1 MNNNETKNNET
12 VKNTEQTNQ
21 TTQDFPK
28 EKEPVKEETVQEN
41 TPESQ
46 PATEAKKE
54 EIPENKDDAAYEY
67 SSLDVD
73 LLQKRVAE
81 LETKLLTAQAELVN
95 YRKRKD
101 EETSNLLKFANQDII
116 TETIGV
122 LDNFERAMKSA
133 GTSENAELQKFSQG
147 IGMIYNQMKDIL
159 KKYGVE
165 EIECLDKPFDH
176 NTCDALMI
184 GEVKDKPNDIVLEVF
199 MKGYTLKGRVIRPA
213 KVRVN
218 QVKTK

>member
-1 MNNNETKNNET
+1 MNNNETKTNEA
-12 VKNTEQTNQ
+12 TNA
-21 TTQDFPK
+21 TTANSKAEDVVSVENKP
-28 EKEPVKEETVQEN
+28 VQEEN
-41 TPESQ
+41 QASNQQ

-54 EIPENKDDAAYEY
+54 EIPEAKDAAAYEY

-116 TETIGV
+116 IEIIGSM
-122 LDNFERAMKSA
+122 DNFERAMKSSE
-133 GTSENAELQKFSQG
+133 GTQIPELQKFSQG
-147 IGMIYNQMKDIL
+147 IQMIYNQMKEIL
-159 KKYGVE
+159 KKYGVA

-176 NTCDALMI
+176 NTCEALMV
-184 GEVKDKPNDIVLEVF
+184 GEVKEKPNDTVLEVL

-213 KVRVN
+213 KVKVN

>member
-1 MNNNETKNNET
+1 MNNSETKTNEAT
-12 VKNTEQTNQ
+12 NSTNPNQKVEDAVSVENKPVQEGNQ
-21 TTQDFPK
+21 TSNQ
-28 EKEPVKEETVQEN
+28 
-41 TPESQ
+41 Q

-54 EIPENKDDAAYEY
+54 EIPEAKDAAAYEY

-116 TETIGV
+116 IEIIGSM
-122 LDNFERAMKSA
+122 DNFERAMKSSE
-133 GTSENAELQKFSQG
+133 GTQVPELQKFSQG
-147 IGMIYNQMKDIL
+147 IQMIYNQMKEIL
-159 KKYGVE
+159 KKYGVA

-176 NTCDALMI
+176 NTCEALMV
-184 GEVKDKPNDIVLEVF
+184 GEVKEKPNDTVLEVL

-213 KVRVN
+213 KVKVN

>member
-81 LETKLLTAQAELVN
+81 LVN

-133 GTSENAELQKFSQG
+133 STSENAELQKFSQG

-176 NTCDALMI
+176 NTCEALMI

>member
-101 EETSNLLKFANQDII
+101 EEGERKEKWKMKNQ
-116 TETIGV
+116 
-122 LDNFERAMKSA
+122 K
-133 GTSENAELQKFSQG
+133 EN
-147 IGMIYNQMKDIL
+147 
-159 KKYGVE
+159 
-165 EIECLDKPFDH
+165 
-176 NTCDALMI
+176 
-184 GEVKDKPNDIVLEVF
+184 
-199 MKGYTLKGRVIRPA
+199 
-213 KVRVN
+213 
-218 QVKTK
+218 